1 MRRPLLLLILIAALS
16 PFASAESDPGAIELL
31 NRMDT
36 LYQQDSAHAILSMTI
51 VTPDYE
57 RSMRLES
64 WSLGLDY
71 ALVRVLEPVKDRGI
85 STLKRDNEMWNYL
98 PRIRK
103 VVKVPPSMMM
113 GSWMGSDF
121 TNDDLMRETSWA
133 EEYTVTMSE
142 TDTHYV
148 LDMTPLEDTV
158 TVWGGM
164 QITVDKD
171 HLLPVSQRYFDEDG
185 TLMRVMEFSDVTTFD
200 GVTLPATLTLTPQ
213 DEEGYTR
220 VSYEELSFDVD
231 LDESF
236 FTLQNLRR
244 RL

>member
-1 MRRPLLLLILIAALS
+1 MRRPFLLLFLIAMLPA
-16 PFASAESDPGAIELL
+16 FASAESDSDAIDLL

-36 LYQQDSAHAILSMTI
+36 LYQQDSAHAIMSMTV

-85 STLKRDNEMWNYL
+85 STLKRENEMWNYL
-98 PRIRK
+98 PRVSK

-142 TDTHYV
+142 TDTLYV
-148 LDMTPLEDTV
+148 LDMTPEEDTV

-164 QITVDKD
+164 QISIDKD
-171 HLLPVSQRYFDEDG
+171 NLLPVSQRYFDEDG
-185 TLMRVMEFSDVTTFD
+185 TLKRVMEFSDVTSFNGTE
-200 GVTLPATLTLTPQ
+200 LPATLTLTPQ
-213 DEEGYTR
+213 DEAGYTR
-220 VSYEELSFDVD
+220 VSYQELDFDVD

-244 RL
+244 RP